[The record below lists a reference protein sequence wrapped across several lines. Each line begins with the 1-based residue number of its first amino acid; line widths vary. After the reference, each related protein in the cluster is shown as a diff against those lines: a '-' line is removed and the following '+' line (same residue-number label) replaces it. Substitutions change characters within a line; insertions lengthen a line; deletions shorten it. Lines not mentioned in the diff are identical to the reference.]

1 MLTHFHTLCSCCS
14 DRDTLLHTV
23 FMSFCYSWGEVPRL
37 FQLELPIHR
46 HTFTHCVHLFC
57 CSWGEVSRLFQLEL
71 PVHRHPFT
79 HCVHLFCCSWD
90 EMSRLFQLELPM
102 PRHTFTHCVHLF
114 CCSWS
119 EMSRLFQLEPLL
131 QGEGGRAFRECC
143 SGCGVREDIHMLFE
157 ER

>member
-1 MLTHFHTLCSCCS
+1 MLFCCSWGEVTRLFQLDLPIHRHTMLSHFHTLCSCCS
-14 DRDTLLHTV
+14 DRDTLLHAV

-79 HCVHLFCCSWD
+79 HCVHLFCCSW
-90 EMSRLFQLELPM
+90 
-102 PRHTFTHCVHLF
+102 
-114 CCSWS
+114 S